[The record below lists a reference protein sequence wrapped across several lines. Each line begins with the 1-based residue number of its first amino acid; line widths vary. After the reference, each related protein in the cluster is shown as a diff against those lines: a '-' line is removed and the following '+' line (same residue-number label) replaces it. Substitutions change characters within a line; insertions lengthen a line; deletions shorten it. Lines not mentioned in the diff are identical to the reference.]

1 VGRANNVELGL
12 SFQLPGSKAMFS
24 QSIRRKIVGI
34 ALGLVVLMI
43 GTSILSMLMANR
55 VGHLLDELTNKYV
68 PAYGDLA
75 RTNVRSLERALALRQ
90 MVIAKMQA
98 PPDDVAFAQ
107 RMQIYRTKDAEI
119 TEEAEAARKLIVSI
133 IEDTSTPSDNVALAL
148 IDGRIEA
155 AVTDVRQLLN
165 DENSRLIGQLEAHD
179 FPEVQRSLKRIDAL
193 RDEFNQKIDQIR
205 ADMLAQVKAS
215 AATVMVDQQRAI
227 WITVVVTAIAAIL
240 GLLFAGLVG
249 AGITRP
255 VRLLLQGTREVEAG
269 QLDRPIDVVT
279 RDEIGQLTAAFN
291 RMVGQLRQKEQIRRT
306 FGRYIDPRVVE
317 GLINQSAA
325 GTEGQRRVMTVMF
338 CDMKGFTG
346 LSEGM
351 TPQGLVKVMNRYLST
366 MSEPIRAQQGIIDK
380 YIGDAIMAYW
390 GPPFSDEADE
400 ARLAC
405 LAAIDM
411 MDRIGGLRK
420 ELPELLG
427 VRTIPT
433 ECDLRI
439 GIATGEALVGSIG
452 SELMMSFTVMGDTVN
467 LASRLESAN
476 KFYGTRCLVSQT
488 TIAAAAQAVEAREID
503 RLVVAGQTRSQ
514 IVFEIMGRRGELSAE
529 QIALRAHYSEGLA
542 AYRARHWDEATSALK
557 AALAAAPGDGPC
569 MVLLTR
575 VESFRDNPPTADWDG
590 SWRLDQKNPAAG
602 STHVG
607 RLSNG
612 V

>member
-1 VGRANNVELGL
+1 
-12 SFQLPGSKAMFS
+12 MFS

-34 ALGLVVLMI
+34 ALGLVALMI

-107 RMQIYRTKDAEI
+107 RMQMYRTKDAEV
-119 TEEAEAARKLIVSI
+119 TGEAEAARKLIVSI

-155 AVTDVRQLLN
+155 TVTDVRRHLN
-165 DENSRLIGQLEAHD
+165 EENSRLISQLEAHD
-179 FPEVQRSLKRIDAL
+179 FPEVQRSLKRIDAF
-193 RDEFNQKIDQIR
+193 RDEFNQKIDQVR
-205 ADMLAQVKAS
+205 ADMLAQVYAS
-215 AATVMVDQQRAI
+215 AATAMVDQQWAI
-227 WITVVVTAIAAIL
+227 WITVIVTAIAAIL

-249 AGITRP
+249 TGITRP

-269 QLDRPIDVVT
+269 QLDRSIDVVT

-291 RMVGQLRQKEQIRRT
+291 RMVGQLRHKEQIRRT

-325 GTEGQRRVMTVMF
+325 AATEGQRRVMTVMF

-390 GPPFSDEADE
+390 GPPFTDEADE

-411 MDRIGGLRK
+411 MGRIGGLRK

-433 ECDLRI
+433 DCDLRI

-452 SELMMSFTVMGDTVN
+452 SEFMMSFTIMGDTVN

-476 KFYGTRCLVSQT
+476 KFYGTRCLVSQA

-503 RLVVAGQTRSQ
+503 RLVVAGQTRPQ
-514 IVFEIMGRRGELSAE
+514 IVFEIMGRAGELSAE
-529 QIALRAHYSEGLA
+529 QIAVCAHYSVGLA
-542 AYRARHWDEATSALK
+542 AYRARRWDEATSALK
-557 AALAAAPGDGPC
+557 AALAASPGDGPC

-575 VESFRDNPPTADWDG
+575 VESLRDNPPPADWDG
-590 SWRLDQKNPAAG
+590 SWHLDQKNPG
-602 STHVG
+602 TGPTEVG
-607 RLSNG
+607 RP
-612 V
+612 

>member
-1 VGRANNVELGL
+1 
-12 SFQLPGSKAMFS
+12 MFS

-43 GTSILSMLMANR
+43 GTSIFSTLMATR

-98 PPDDVAFAQ
+98 PPDDAAFAQ
-107 RMQIYRTKDAEI
+107 RMQIYRTKDAEV
-119 TEEAEAARKLIVSI
+119 TEEAEAARKLIDSI
-133 IEDTSTPSDNVALAL
+133 IEDTSTPSDNVALAH

-155 AVTDVRQLLN
+155 ATTDVRRHLN
-165 DENSRLIGQLEAHD
+165 EENSRLTGQLETHD
-179 FPEVQRSLKRIDAL
+179 IPEVQRSLKRIDDL
-193 RDEFNQKIDQIR
+193 RDEFNQMIDQIR
-205 ADMLAQVKAS
+205 AGMLAQVYAS
-215 AATVMVDQQRAI
+215 SVKVMADQQRAI
-227 WITVVVTAIAAIL
+227 WITVIVTAIAAIL

-249 AGITRP
+249 GGITRP
-255 VRLLLQGTREVEAG
+255 VRLLLQGTRDVEAG
-269 QLDRPIDVVT
+269 QLDRSIDVVT
-279 RDEIGQLTAAFN
+279 SDEIGQLTAAFN
-291 RMVGQLRQKEQIRRT
+291 RMVGQLRQKEEMRRT
-306 FGRYIDPRVVE
+306 FGRYIDPRVAE

-325 GTEGQRRVMTVMF
+325 ATEGQRRTMTVMF
-338 CDMKGFTG
+338 CDMKGFTA

-366 MSEPIRAQQGIIDK
+366 MSEPIRSRQGIIDK

-390 GPPFSDEADE
+390 GPPFTEEVEE
-400 ARLAC
+400 ARFAC

-452 SELMMSFTVMGDTVN
+452 CEFMMSFTVMGDTVN

-476 KFYGTRCLVSQT
+476 KVYGTRCLVSQA
-488 TIAAAAQAVEAREID
+488 TISAVAQAVEAREID
-503 RLVVAGQTRSQ
+503 RLVVAGQTRPQ
-514 IVFEIMGRRGELSAE
+514 IVFEIMGRGGELSAE

-569 MVLLTR
+569 MVLLAR
-575 VESFRDNPPTADWDG
+575 AERLRDNPPSADWDG
-590 SWRLDQKNPAAG
+590 SWHLDQKSRATGP
-602 STHVG
+602 SEVS
-607 RLSNG
+607 RP
-612 V
+612 

>member
-1 VGRANNVELGL
+1 
-12 SFQLPGSKAMFS
+12 MFS

-43 GTSILSMLMANR
+43 ATSILSTLMANR

-90 MVIAKMQA
+90 MVIAKMQT
-98 PPDDVAFAQ
+98 PPDDAAFAQ
-107 RMQIYRTKDAEI
+107 RMQIYRTKDAEV
-119 TEEAEAARKLIVSI
+119 TQEAEAARKLIVSI
-133 IEDTSTPSDNVALAL
+133 IEDTSTPSDNVALAHV
-148 IDGRIEA
+148 DGQIEA
-155 AVTDVRQLLN
+155 AVTEVRRFLN
-165 DENSRLIGQLEAHD
+165 EENSRLISQLEAHD
-179 FPEVQRSLKRIDAL
+179 FPEVQRSLQRSDAF
-193 RDEFNQKIDQIR
+193 RDEFNQRIDQIR
-205 ADMLAQVKAS
+205 AGMLAQVHAS
-215 AATVMVDQQRAI
+215 AATVMVDQQRAT
-227 WITVVVTAIAAIL
+227 WITVIVTAIAAIL

-249 AGITRP
+249 GGITRP
-255 VRLLLQGTREVEAG
+255 VRLLLQGTRDVEAG
-269 QLDRPIDVVT
+269 QLDRSIDVVT

-291 RMVGQLRQKEQIRRT
+291 RMVGQLRQKEQMRRT
-306 FGRYIDPRVVE
+306 FGRYIDPRVAE

-325 GTEGQRRVMTVMF
+325 ATEGQRRTMTVMF

-390 GPPFSDEADE
+390 GPPFTDEADE

-411 MDRIGGLRK
+411 MGRIGGLRK

-427 VRTIPT
+427 VRSIPT

-452 SELMMSFTVMGDTVN
+452 SEFMMSFTVMGDTVN

-476 KFYGTRCLVSQT
+476 KFYGTRCLVSQA

-503 RLVVAGQTRSQ
+503 RLVVAGQTRPQ
-514 IVFEIMGRRGELSAE
+514 IVFEIMGRGGELSAE
-529 QIALRAHYSEGLA
+529 QIALRVYYSDGLA
-542 AYRARHWDEATSALK
+542 AYRARRWDEATSALK

-575 VESFRDNPPTADWDG
+575 VESLRDNPPPADWDG
-590 SWRLDQKNPAAG
+590 SWRLDQKNLTTGPADHLA
-602 STHVG
+602 S
-607 RLSNG
+607 
-612 V
+612 

>member
-1 VGRANNVELGL
+1 
-12 SFQLPGSKAMFS
+12 MFS

-43 GTSILSMLMANR
+43 ATSILSTLMANR

-90 MVIAKMQA
+90 MVIAKMQT
-98 PPDDVAFAQ
+98 PPDDAAFAQ
-107 RMQIYRTKDAEI
+107 RMQIYRTKDAEV
-119 TEEAEAARKLIVSI
+119 TQEAEAARKLIVSI
-133 IEDTSTPSDNVALAL
+133 IEDTSTPSDNVALAHV
-148 IDGRIEA
+148 DGQIEA
-155 AVTDVRQLLN
+155 AVTEVRRFLN
-165 DENSRLIGQLEAHD
+165 EENSRLISQLEAHD
-179 FPEVQRSLKRIDAL
+179 FPEVQRSLQRSDAF
-193 RDEFNQKIDQIR
+193 RDEFNQRIDQIR
-205 ADMLAQVKAS
+205 AGMLAQVHAS
-215 AATVMVDQQRAI
+215 AATVMVDQQRAT
-227 WITVVVTAIAAIL
+227 WITVIVTAIAAIL

-249 AGITRP
+249 GGITRP
-255 VRLLLQGTREVEAG
+255 VRLLLQGTRDVEAG
-269 QLDRPIDVVT
+269 QLDRSIDVVT

-291 RMVGQLRQKEQIRRT
+291 RMVGQLRQKEQMRRT
-306 FGRYIDPRVVE
+306 FGRYIDPRVAE

-325 GTEGQRRVMTVMF
+325 ATEGQRRTMTVMF

-390 GPPFSDEADE
+390 GPPFTDEADE

-411 MDRIGGLRK
+411 MGRIGGLRK

-452 SELMMSFTVMGDTVN
+452 SEFMMSFTVMGDTVN

-476 KFYGTRCLVSQT
+476 KFYGTRCLVSQA

-503 RLVVAGQTRSQ
+503 RLVVAGQTRPQ
-514 IVFEIMGRRGELSAE
+514 IVFEIMGRGGELSAE
-529 QIALRAHYSEGLA
+529 QIALRVYYSDGLA
-542 AYRARHWDEATSALK
+542 AYRARRWDEATSALK

-575 VESFRDNPPTADWDG
+575 VESLRDNPPPADWDG
-590 SWRLDQKNPAAG
+590 SWRLDQKNPTTGPADHLA
-602 STHVG
+602 S
-607 RLSNG
+607 
-612 V
+612 

>member
-1 VGRANNVELGL
+1 
-12 SFQLPGSKAMFS
+12 
-24 QSIRRKIVGI
+24 
-34 ALGLVVLMI
+34 
-43 GTSILSMLMANR
+43 MLMANR
-55 VGHLLDELTNKYV
+55 VGHLVDELTNKYV

-98 PPDDVAFAQ
+98 PPDDEAFAK
-107 RMQIYRTKDAEI
+107 RTQIYRTKDAEV

-133 IEDTSTPSDNVALAL
+133 MKDTSTPSDNVALAL

-155 AVTDVRQLLN
+155 AVTDVRRLMN
-165 DENSRLIGQLEAHD
+165 EENSRLISQLEAHD
-179 FPEVQRSLKRIDAL
+179 FPEVQRSLKRIDVL
-193 RDEFNQKIDQIR
+193 RDDFNQRIDQIR
-205 ADMLAQVKAS
+205 ADMLAQVHVS

-227 WITVVVTAIAAIL
+227 WITVIVTAIAAIL
-240 GLLFAGLVG
+240 GFLFAGLVG
-249 AGITRP
+249 TGITRP

-269 QLDRPIDVVT
+269 QLDRSIDVVT
-279 RDEIGQLTAAFN
+279 SDEIGQLTAAFN
-291 RMVGQLRQKEQIRRT
+291 RMVGQLRHKEQIRRT
-306 FGRYIDPRVVE
+306 FGRYIDPRVAE

-325 GTEGQRRVMTVMF
+325 ATEGQRRVMTVMF

-390 GPPFSDEADE
+390 GPPFTDEADE

-452 SELMMSFTVMGDTVN
+452 SEFMMSFTVMGDTVN

-476 KFYGTRCLVSQT
+476 KFYGTRCLVSQA

-503 RLVVAGQTRSQ
+503 RLVVAGQTRPQ
-514 IVFEIMGRRGELSAE
+514 IVFEIMGRAGELSAE

-542 AYRARHWDEATSALK
+542 AYRARHWDEATSVLK
-557 AALAAAPGDGPC
+557 AALAATPGDGPC

-575 VESFRDNPPTADWDG
+575 VESLRNNPPPADWDG
-590 SWRLDQKNPAAG
+590 SWHLDQKSPATG
-602 STHVG
+602 PTDVG

-612 V
+612 VRGVH

>member
-1 VGRANNVELGL
+1 
-12 SFQLPGSKAMFS
+12 MFS

-43 GTSILSMLMANR
+43 ATSILSMLMANR

-75 RTNVRSLERALALRQ
+75 RAHVRSLEGALALRQ
-90 MVIAKMQA
+90 MVIAKMQT
-98 PPDDVAFAQ
+98 PPDDAAFAQ
-107 RMQIYRTKDAEI
+107 RMQIYRTKDAQVA
-119 TEEAEAARKLIVSI
+119 EEAEAARKLIGSI

-155 AVTDVRQLLN
+155 AVTDVRRLLTEEHRQLI
-165 DENSRLIGQLEAHD
+165 SQLEAHD
-179 FPEVQRSLKRIDAL
+179 FAEVQHSLQRTDAL
-193 RDEFNQKIDQIR
+193 RDQFNQRIDEIR
-205 ADMLAQVKAS
+205 AGMLAQVRAS
-215 AATVMVDQQRAI
+215 AATVMVNQQRAI
-227 WITVVVTAIAAIL
+227 WITVIVTAIAAIL

-255 VRLLLQGTREVEAG
+255 VRLLLQGAREVEAG
-269 QLDRPIDVVT
+269 QLDRSIEVVT

-291 RMVGQLRQKEQIRRT
+291 RMIGQLRQKEQMRQT
-306 FGRYIDPRVVE
+306 FGRYVDPRVAE
-317 GLINQSAA
+317 GLINQSGAA
-325 GTEGQRRVMTVMF
+325 ATEGQRRVMTVMF
-338 CDMKGFTG
+338 CDMKGFTS
-346 LSEGM
+346 LSEGT
-351 TPQGLVKVMNRYLST
+351 TPQGLVKLMNRYLST

-390 GPPFSDEADE
+390 GPPFTDEADE

-411 MDRIGGLRK
+411 MGRIGGLRK

-427 VRTIPT
+427 VRSIPT

-452 SELMMSFTVMGDTVN
+452 SEFMMSFTVMGDTVN

-476 KFYGTRCLVSQT
+476 KVYGTRCLVSQA

-503 RLVVAGQTRSQ
+503 RLVVAGQTRPQ
-514 IVFEIMGRRGELSAE
+514 VVFEIMGRAGELSAE
-529 QIALRAHYSEGLA
+529 QIALRAHYSDGLA

-557 AALAAAPGDGPC
+557 AALAASPGDGPC

-575 VESFRDNPPTADWDG
+575 AESWRDNPPPADWDG
-590 SWRLDQKNPAAG
+590 SWHLDQKNPA
-602 STHVG
+602 TTY
-607 RLSNG
+607 
-612 V
+612 

>member
-1 VGRANNVELGL
+1 
-12 SFQLPGSKAMFS
+12 MFS

-43 GTSILSMLMANR
+43 ATSILSTLMANR
-55 VGHLLDELTNKYV
+55 VGHLLDELSNKYV

-75 RTNVRSLERALALRQ
+75 RAHVRSLEGALALRQ
-90 MVIAKMQA
+90 MVIAKMQT
-98 PPDDVAFAQ
+98 PPDDAAFAQ
-107 RMQIYRTKDAEI
+107 RMQIYRTKDAEV
-119 TEEAEAARKLIVSI
+119 TQEAEAARKLIVSI
-133 IEDTSTPSDNVALAL
+133 IEDTSTPSDNVALAHV
-148 IDGRIEA
+148 DGQIEA
-155 AVTDVRQLLN
+155 AVTEVRRFLN
-165 DENSRLIGQLEAHD
+165 EENSRLISQLEAHD
-179 FPEVQRSLKRIDAL
+179 FPEVQRSLQRSDAF
-193 RDEFNQKIDQIR
+193 RDEFNQRIDQIR
-205 ADMLAQVKAS
+205 AGMLAQVHAS
-215 AATVMVDQQRAI
+215 AATVMVDQQRAT
-227 WITVVVTAIAAIL
+227 WITVIVTAIAAIL

-255 VRLLLQGTREVEAG
+255 VRLLLQGTRDVEAG
-269 QLDRPIDVVT
+269 QLDRSIDVVT

-291 RMVGQLRQKEQIRRT
+291 RMVGQLRQKEQMRRT
-306 FGRYIDPRVVE
+306 FGRYIDPRVAE

-325 GTEGQRRVMTVMF
+325 ATEGQRRTMTVMF

-390 GPPFSDEADE
+390 GPPFTDEADA

-411 MDRIGGLRK
+411 MGRIGGLRK

-427 VRTIPT
+427 VRSIPT

-452 SELMMSFTVMGDTVN
+452 SEFMMSLTVMGDTVN

-476 KFYGTRCLVSQT
+476 KFYGTRYLVPQA
-488 TIAAAAQAVEAREID
+488 TI
-503 RLVVAGQTRSQ
+503 S
-514 IVFEIMGRRGELSAE
+514 
-529 QIALRAHYSEGLA
+529 
-542 AYRARHWDEATSALK
+542 
-557 AALAAAPGDGPC
+557 AAP
-569 MVLLTR
+569 
-575 VESFRDNPPTADWDG
+575 
-590 SWRLDQKNPAAG
+590 
-602 STHVG
+602 
-607 RLSNG
+607 
-612 V
+612 

>member
-1 VGRANNVELGL
+1 
-12 SFQLPGSKAMFS
+12 MFS
-24 QSIRRKIVGI
+24 QSIQRKIAGI
-34 ALGLVVLMI
+34 ALGLVILMI

-55 VGHLLDELTNKYV
+55 VSHLLNELTNKYV

-75 RTNVRSLERALALRQ
+75 RTNVRSLEGTLALSK

-107 RMQIYRTKDAEI
+107 RMQIYRAKDAEV
-119 TEEAEAARKLIVSI
+119 TQEAEAARKLITSI
-133 IEDTSTPSDNVALAL
+133 IEDTSTPSDNVALAR
-148 IDGRIEA
+148 IEGRVEA

-165 DENSRLIGQLEAHD
+165 EENSRLISQLEAHE
-179 FPEVQRSLKRIDAL
+179 FPEVQRSLKRIDAF

-205 ADMLAQVKAS
+205 ADMLAQVYAG

-227 WITVVVTAIAAIL
+227 WITVIVTAIAAIL

-249 AGITRP
+249 TGITRP

-269 QLDRPIDVVT
+269 QLDRSIDVVT

-291 RMVGQLRQKEQIRRT
+291 RMVGQLRHKEQIRRT

-325 GTEGQRRVMTVMF
+325 ATEGQRRVMTVMF

-366 MSEPIRAQQGIIDK
+366 MSEPIRVQKGIIDK

-427 VRTIPT
+427 VRTLSI

-452 SELMMSFTVMGDTVN
+452 SEFMMTFTVMGDTVN

-476 KFYGTRCLVSQT
+476 KFYGTRCLVSQA

-503 RLVVAGQTRSQ
+503 RLVVVGQTRPH
-514 IVFEIMGRRGELSAE
+514 IVFEIMGRGGELSAE
-529 QIALRAHYSEGLA
+529 QIALRAHYSEGLT

-575 VESFRDNPPTADWDG
+575 IESLRDNPPPTDWDG
-590 SWRLDQKNPAAG
+590 SWHLDQKNPRPDLLTPVNSQTASEART
-602 STHVG
+602 SS
-607 RLSNG
+607 LSG
-612 V
+612 FVK